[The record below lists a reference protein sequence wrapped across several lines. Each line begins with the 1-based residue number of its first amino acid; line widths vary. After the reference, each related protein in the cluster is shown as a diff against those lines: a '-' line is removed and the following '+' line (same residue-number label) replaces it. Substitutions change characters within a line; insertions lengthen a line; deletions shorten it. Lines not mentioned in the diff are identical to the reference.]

1 MKVTL
6 ALLAFV
12 PPAAFAV
19 SFATPQYPACAS
31 GFTCGTISPADKPGL
46 SFDCAWIR
54 AVDEIGVVLYA
65 HGNDGKLSKGMFFET
80 MSQVATLGYS
90 GLSCDQRGYSPG
102 AAPDDMAAYNYDIL
116 ASDLFSLMDASNFS
130 APYGGKFHMVAHD
143 QGARVSWHAI
153 AKGGTAS
160 EGRKRFLSFT
170 SLSIPHS
177 DVFSDA
183 LLGPLADYDAQVAQ
197 QYVRMLVLPN
207 STLVGSQQIYN
218 VLCKSG
224 GWTDISTCQ
233 KTLWWYNG
241 AIDSGAMGLAPMEP
255 YGELADYVG
264 IPSATVERL
273 TQYPLT
279 GVAQTVKVGHVVEFP
294 VFYAC
299 GEDDL
304 SDLCKEKFGDQSKA
318 LIQDFAY
325 LRVPNCGH
333 QVLGC
338 AAAQEYIDGIIANIQ
353 SANTTKKVIVV

>member
-1 MKVTL
+1 MGAQAFWEVQTLCSTLRFARESSTMKVTL

-12 PPAAFAV
+12 PLAALAVPFA
-19 SFATPQYPACAS
+19 ALKYPACAS

-116 ASDLFSLMDASNFS
+116 ASDLFSLMDATNFS

-207 STLVGSQQIYN
+207 STLVDSQQIYN

-233 KTLWWYNG
+233 KTLWCYGSRTHGTIRRARGLRGNSVCDGGEIDAVSTDGCGTNG
-241 AIDSGAMGLAPMEP
+241 EGGSRW
-255 YGELADYVG
+255 
-264 IPSATVERL
+264 S
-273 TQYPLT
+273 
-279 GVAQTVKVGHVVEFP
+279 
-294 VFYAC
+294 
-299 GEDDL
+299 
-304 SDLCKEKFGDQSKA
+304 SLCSMPAGKMIS
-318 LIQDFAY
+318 
-325 LRVPNCGH
+325 P
-333 QVLGC
+333 
-338 AAAQEYIDGIIANIQ
+338 
-353 SANTTKKVIVV
+353 

>member
-1 MKVTL
+1 M
-6 ALLAFV
+6 
-12 PPAAFAV
+12 
-19 SFATPQYPACAS
+19 
-31 GFTCGTISPADKPGL
+31 G
-46 SFDCAWIR
+46 
-54 AVDEIGVVLYA
+54 
-65 HGNDGKLSKGMFFET
+65 
-80 MSQVATLGYS
+80 GYS

-116 ASDLFSLMDASNFS
+116 ASDLFSLMDATNFS
-130 APYGGKFHMVAHD
+130 APN
-143 QGARVSWHAI
+143 
-153 AKGGTAS
+153 GGTAS

-207 STLVGSQQIYN
+207 STLVDGQQIYN
-218 VLCKSG
+218 VICQSE

-255 YGELADYVG
+255 YDELADFVG
-264 IPSATVERL
+264 IPFATVESL

-279 GVAQTVKVGHVVEFP
+279 GVAQTVKVGHVVEFT

-299 GEDDL
+299 GYDDQ
-304 SDLCKEKFGDQSKA
+304 SDLCKEKFGNQSKA

-333 QVLGC
+333 QVLAC
-338 AAAQEYIDGIIANIQ
+338 AAAQEIIG
-353 SANTTKKVIVV
+353 